1 MIQLKNVVISSGD
14 QIILE
19 GINFSADKGKTEVLL
34 GPSGAG
40 KSSLLKIILGLWR
53 VDSGKVII
61 DGQDIT
67 RFTEK
72 ELFPVRR
79 RMSMVFQGNA
89 LFDSLTVEQNVSYF
103 LREDNNLPEKEI
115 KSKVKESLAFVNLED
130 TENLYPE
137 ELSGGMKKRVAIAR
151 AIASNPEIILYDE
164 PTAGLDPINS
174 KLICELINKLRKNGA
189 TSLVV
194 THIIRDALL
203 VADSMTV
210 IEDGRIAAK
219 GSADDLLKSE
229 NKFIQ
234 DFFYELRDEAALLN
248 QIENKKCVGV

>member
-1 MIQLKNVVISSGD
+1 MIELQNVTISSEN
-14 QIILE
+14 QTILE
-19 GINFSADKGKTEVLL
+19 NINFDVQRGKTEVLL

-40 KSSLLKIILGLWR
+40 KSSLLKVILGLWK
-53 VDSGKVII
+53 VDKGKVII
-61 DGQDIT
+61 DNQDIT
-67 RFTEK
+67 NFSEK
-72 ELFPVRR
+72 QLFPVRR
-79 RMSMVFQGNA
+79 RMAMVFQGNA
-89 LFDSLTVEQNVSYF
+89 LFDSLTVEENVSYF
-103 LREDNNLPEKEI
+103 LRENKNNSEKMI
-115 KSKVKESLAFVNLED
+115 KSKVKESLAFVNLEN
-130 TENLYPE
+130 TEELYPE

-151 AIASNPEIILYDE
+151 AIASDPEIILYDE

-174 KLICELINKLRKNGA
+174 KLIVELINKLRMNGA

-194 THIIRDALL
+194 THIIRDAML

-219 GSADDLLKSE
+219 GTAETLMKSD

-248 QIENKKCVGV
+248 QIDNK

>member
-1 MIQLKNVVISSGD
+1 MIELQNVTISSEN
-14 QIILE
+14 QTILE
-19 GINFSADKGKTEVLL
+19 NINFDVQKGKTEVLL

-40 KSSLLKIILGLWR
+40 KSSLLKVILGLWK
-53 VDSGKVII
+53 VDKGKVII
-61 DGQDIT
+61 DNQDIT
-67 RFTEK
+67 NFSEK
-72 ELFPVRR
+72 QLFPVRR
-79 RMSMVFQGNA
+79 RMAMVFQGNA
-89 LFDSLTVEQNVSYF
+89 LFDSLTVEENVSYF
-103 LREDNNLPEKEI
+103 LRENKNNAESMI
-115 KSKVKESLAFVNLED
+115 KLKVKESLAFVNLEN
-130 TENLYPE
+130 TEELYPE

-151 AIASNPEIILYDE
+151 AIASDPEIILYDE

-174 KLICELINKLRKNGA
+174 KLIVELINKLRMNGA

-194 THIIRDALL
+194 THIIRDAML

-219 GSADDLLKSE
+219 GTAEILMKSD

-248 QIENKKCVGV
+248 QIDNK